1 MSMNAGDF
9 MVDWF
14 FPILIMVVIG
24 TIIIGWLIA
33 LVVYGYS
40 QYINNNGEEK

>member
-33 LVVYGYS
+33 LAIYGYK
-40 QYINNNGEEK
+40 QLWRK